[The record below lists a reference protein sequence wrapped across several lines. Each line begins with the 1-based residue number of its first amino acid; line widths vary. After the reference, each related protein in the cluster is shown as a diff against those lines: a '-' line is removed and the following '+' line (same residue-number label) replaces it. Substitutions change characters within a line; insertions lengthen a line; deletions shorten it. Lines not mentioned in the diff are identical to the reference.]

1 MHIYHCFNKRK
12 TEVRGIVM
20 VSRKYS
26 AAGWAPS
33 SPEKMPPVLRP
44 AMQVIM
50 EMSSFM
56 RGKVENCVGD
66 VHFFDSEI
74 ATATLL
80 QPDLRLYGC
89 M

>member
-1 MHIYHCFNKRK
+1 MPLFQQEEE
-12 TEVRGIVM
+12 EVRGTVM
-20 VSRKYS
+20 VSRNHS

-50 EMSSFM
+50 EMFSFM

-66 VHFFDSEI
+66 VHLFDSEI

-80 QPDLRLYGC
+80 QLDLRL
-89 M
+89 